1 MRTTTL
7 LALCVALFAAS
18 TIAVSHDPLTG
29 VFADWMQEHQKSYA
43 NEEFVYRWNVWRE
56 NYLYI
61 EAHNHQNK
69 SFHLAMNKF
78 GDLTNAEFNKLFKG
92 LSITADQPKQE
103 SDIVPA
109 PGLPADFDWRHKGAV
124 THVKN
129 QGTSSCCFA
138 SMVARTEWLMIFV
151 LFMRAGQ
158 CGSCWSFSTTGSTEG
173 ANFLKHGRLT
183 SLSEQNLVDC
193 STSYGNHGCNGGLM
207 DYAFEYIIRNKG
219 IDTEESYPYHASQ
232 GTCRYNRQHS
242 GGELVSYTNVPS
254 GNEGALLNAVATQ
267 PTSVAIDASHSS
279 FQFYKGGVY
288 DEPACSSTRLDHGV
302 LAVGWGV
309 RDGKDYWLVKNS
321 WGADWGLAGYIEVP
335 PPSTRSHSAFYNLI
349 LH

>member
-7 LALCVALFAAS
+7 LALCVALFVAS
-18 TIAVSHDPLTG
+18 TFAVSHDPLTG

-92 LSITADQPKQE
+92 LSITADQAKQE
-103 SDIVPA
+103 SDIAPA
-109 PGLPADFDWRHKGAV
+109 PGLPADFDWRQKGAV

-129 QGTSSCCFA
+129 Q
-138 SMVARTEWLMIFV
+138 
-151 LFMRAGQ
+151 GQ

-232 GTCRYNRQHS
+232 GTCRYNKQHS

-288 DEPACSSTRLDHGV
+288 DEPACSSSRLDHGV

-321 WGADWGLAGYIEVP
+321 WGADWGLSGYIEM
-335 PPSTRSHSAFYNLI
+335 SRNKHNQCGIATAASHPHA
-349 LH
+349 

>member
-1 MRTTTL
+1 MLKHCFDYHHPMRTTTL
-7 LALCVALFAAS
+7 LALCVALFVAS

-103 SDIVPA
+103 SDVVPA

-129 QGTSSCCFA
+129 QGTRLPLPLFGCYFKFVSCYG
-138 SMVARTEWLMIFV
+138 SMIR
-151 LFMRAGQ
+151 GY
-158 CGSCWSFSTTGSTEG
+158 GS
-173 ANFLKHGRLT
+173 R
-183 SLSEQNLVDC
+183 
-193 STSYGNHGCNGGLM
+193 
-207 DYAFEYIIRNKG
+207 
-219 IDTEESYPYHASQ
+219 
-232 GTCRYNRQHS
+232 
-242 GGELVSYTNVPS
+242 
-254 GNEGALLNAVATQ
+254 
-267 PTSVAIDASHSS
+267 
-279 FQFYKGGVY
+279 
-288 DEPACSSTRLDHGV
+288 
-302 LAVGWGV
+302 
-309 RDGKDYWLVKNS
+309 
-321 WGADWGLAGYIEVP
+321 
-335 PPSTRSHSAFYNLI
+335 
-349 LH
+349 